1 MSLSLAFIGS
11 ASARDGEVRL
21 DVDAEALSIT
31 RLEGSRWRKRRARCR
46 YGARIAC
53 LLESTTYEAH
63 QSADIAYDAGH
74 GWSEYFTRSGRRA
87 SGFVLVAKGRVIE
100 RRAANHRSAGRAIER

>member
-1 MSLSLAFIGS
+1 MELG
-11 ASARDGEVRL
+11 
-21 DVDAEALSIT
+21 
-31 RLEGSRWRKRRARCR
+31 
-46 YGARIAC
+46 IAC

-87 SGFVLVAKGRVIE
+87 SGFVLVAKWRTTDPPQIGNQIGFILI
-100 RRAANHRSAGRAIER
+100 RREGASSRYCLCAHPG